1 MTYST
6 NQNPEQRARDN
17 IDSMLI
23 QAGWVVQSKNETNLG
38 AATGVAIREY
48 QTEVGPADYVLFVN
62 RKPVG
67 IIEAKA
73 EGEGFHITVHEDQA
87 EEYAKSK
94 LKYLNNDVSVNFFL

>member
-38 AATGVAIREY
+38 ASTGVAGEWGLRWGY
-48 QTEVGPADYVLFVN
+48 CLAD
-62 RKPVG
+62 K
-67 IIEAKA
+67 
-73 EGEGFHITVHEDQA
+73 
-87 EEYAKSK
+87 YAHGS
-94 LKYLNNDVSVNFFL
+94 DSIMG